1 MKFVDLEKALTI
13 MDNLYKELDIITQT
27 DASASAKVAILQ
39 IRTAIQKIPT
49 LEIDNGVFK
58 NYFNELNND
67 DSKGFK
73 PNTNLD
79 LDDDKVA
86 ENIGMILCNQQ
97 ACCALCPAC
106 GDICDG
112 YPNPEVYQA
121 FARHLLKNI
130 DSNS

>member
-1 MKFVDLEKALTI
+1 MKFVDLEKALSI
-13 MDNLYKELDIITQT
+13 MDNLYRELDTITQT

-49 LEIDNGVFK
+49 LEIDNRIFK
-58 NYFNELNND
+58 DYSNELNND
-67 DSKGFK
+67 NLR
-73 PNTNLD
+73 NTQLD
-79 LDDDKVA
+79 LDNDTVA
-86 ENIGMILCNQQ
+86 ENIGMLLCNQQ

-130 DSNS
+130 DSNG